1 MKGLL
6 DRPVTLLVLAFL
18 TLAGMALYQT
28 NRLDS
33 AESITLR
40 ALLPAGSTLATFG
53 NRISNIYETARNL
66 DSLRQKN
73 VELQERVDALTIENV
88 RLHEAEL
95 QNTTLREQLNFR
107 ESRRDL
113 KVLSADVIGRD
124 PNNLQQS
131 LLINLGAEDGIKA
144 GMPVITS
151 RGLVGRIIRVGQRS
165 SKILLVNDP
174 SSSVTAMVQGSR
186 ATGIL
191 DGQIGGPLRL
201 TQIPPNDD
209 VRPGDI
215 ILTSGL
221 GGNFPK
227 GLIIGQV
234 TSVKHRDVDV
244 FQEAEVQ
251 ATVDFSRLELVMIVT
266 NFTPADDQS
275 QFEDQP

>member
-6 DRPVTLLVLAFL
+6 DRPVTLLILAFL

-33 AESITLR
+33 AESVTLR
-40 ALLPAGSTLATFG
+40 ALLPAQSILASFG
-53 NRISNIYETARNL
+53 NRVSNIYETARNL

-73 VELQERVDALTIENV
+73 TELQERVDALTIENV

-95 QNTTLREQLNFR
+95 QNTALREQLNFR
-107 ESRRDL
+107 ESRQDL

-131 LLINLGAEDGIKA
+131 LLVNLGQEDGIKA
-144 GMPVITS
+144 GMPVIIS

-174 SSSVTAMVQGSR
+174 SSSVTAVVQGSR

-191 DGQIGGPLRL
+191 EGQIGGPLRM
-201 TQIPPNDD
+201 TQIPQSDD
-209 VRPGDI
+209 IRPGDI

-227 GLIIGQV
+227 GMIIGQV
-234 TSVKHRDVDV
+234 TTVKRRDVDM

-251 ATVDFSRLELVMIVT
+251 ATVDFSRLELVMVVT
-266 NFTPADDQS
+266 NFTLAEDQS
-275 QFEDQP
+275 QFQEQP